1 MALSAQENWKSQILK
16 ASIVAGLLVMLGGCA
31 APSTPPVNPQSQ
43 ATQGIGGQ
51 ADANPAT
58 PSASLNALQAWAES
72 GDIGAQYDLGLTLA
86 DSDSKAAGRWFEGA
100 ALQGYGPAA
109 YQMGLMQSEP
119 KRAVEWYSM
128 ASAMDHIGAQYK
140 LGDAYLNAR
149 GTAMEPEWGMMWFER
164 AARAGSV
171 DAQRALGVAMATGA
185 AGTVQR
191 REALMWL
198 LIAARQTMDMG
209 SDAAADMISALKARL
224 NPAAIKLAE
233 QQAEVWVKE
242 ASSTDVGDRATVR
255 FTQYALNRLGYD
267 AGYADG
273 IDGERTYD
281 AIVAFRVA
289 EQMGGGG
296 IDGALLDRL
305 RERLSD
311 LKRRN

>member
-1 MALSAQENWKSQILK
+1 MALSAQEIWKSHIFK
-16 ASIVAGLLVMLGGCA
+16 VSIAAGLVVVLGGCA
-31 APSTPPVNPQSQ
+31 APNTPPVNPQSQ
-43 ATQGIGGQ
+43 ATQGTGRL
-51 ADANPAT
+51 ADANFAT
-58 PSASLNALQAWAES
+58 PSASLSALQAWAES
-72 GDIGAQYDLGLTLA
+72 GDVGAQYDLGLTLA
-86 DSDSKAAGRWFEGA
+86 DSDAKAAGRWFEGA

-164 AARAGSV
+164 AARAGSAG
-171 DAQRALGVAMATGA
+171 AQHALGVAMASGV
-185 AGTVQR
+185 AGSVQR
-191 REALMWL
+191 REALVWL
-198 LIAARQTMDMG
+198 LIAAHQVMDTSG
-209 SDAAADMISALKARL
+209 AAGDDVISALKARL
-224 NPAAIKLAE
+224 NSAAIKSAE
-233 QQAEVWVKE
+233 QQAEAWVKE

-255 FTQYALNRLGYD
+255 FTQHALNRLGYD

-281 AIVAFRVA
+281 AIVAFRIA
-289 EQMGGGG
+289 EKMGGGG

-305 RERLSD
+305 RERLSG
-311 LKRRN
+311 LNRGS

>member
-1 MALSAQENWKSQILK
+1 MALSAQKNRKSHISK
-16 ASIVAGLLVMLGGCA
+16 AGIAAGLLVMLGGCA
-31 APSTPPVNPQSQ
+31 APNTQPENPQSQ
-43 ATQGIGGQ
+43 ATQGIEGRAG
-51 ADANPAT
+51 ANPAA
-58 PSASLNALQAWAES
+58 PSASLSALQAWAES
-72 GDIGAQYDLGLTLA
+72 GDVGAQYDLGLTLA
-86 DSDSKAAGRWFEGA
+86 DSDVKAAGRWFEGA

-109 YQMGLMQSEP
+109 YQMGLMQSDP

-149 GTAMEPEWGMMWFER
+149 GTAMEPEWGMVWFER

-185 AGTVQR
+185 AGAVQR

-198 LIAARQTMDMG
+198 LIAARQAGGVGD
-209 SDAAADMISALKARL
+209 DAGADMISALKARL
-224 NPAAIKLAE
+224 NSAAVKLAE
-233 QQAEVWVKE
+233 QKAEAWVKE
-242 ASSTDVGDRATVR
+242 ASSTEVGDRATVR
-255 FTQYALNRLGYD
+255 FTQHALNRLGYD

-281 AIVAFRVA
+281 AIVAFRVV
-289 EQMGGGG
+289 EKMGGGG

>member
-1 MALSAQENWKSQILK
+1 MALSAQKNRKTHILK
-16 ASIVAGLLVMLGGCA
+16 ASIAAGLLVMLGGCA
-31 APSTPPVNPQSQ
+31 APNTQPENPQSQ
-43 ATQGIGGQ
+43 ATQGMEGRAG
-51 ADANPAT
+51 ANPAA
-58 PSASLNALQAWAES
+58 PSASLSALQAWAES
-72 GDIGAQYDLGLTLA
+72 GDVGAQYDLGLTLV
-86 DSDSKAAGRWFEGA
+86 DSDAKAAGRWFEGA

-109 YQMGLMQSEP
+109 YQMGLMQSDP

-149 GTAMEPEWGMMWFER
+149 GTAMEPEWGMVWFER

-185 AGTVQR
+185 AGAVQR

-198 LIAARQTMDMG
+198 LIAARQTGDVG
-209 SDAAADMISALKARL
+209 GDAGADMISALKARL
-224 NPAAIKLAE
+224 NSGAVKLAE
-233 QQAEVWVKE
+233 QKAEDWVKE

-255 FTQYALNRLGYD
+255 FTQHALNRLGYD

-281 AIVAFRVA
+281 AIVAFRLA
-289 EQMGGGG
+289 EKMGGGG

>member
-1 MALSAQENWKSQILK
+1 MALSAQVNWKSHILK
-16 ASIVAGLLVMLGGCA
+16 VSIAAGLVVMLGGCA
-31 APSTPPVNPQSQ
+31 APKTPPVNPQSQ
-43 ATQGIGGQ
+43 ATQGTGGE
-51 ADANPAT
+51 ADANPAA
-58 PSASLNALQAWAES
+58 PSASMSALQAWAES
-72 GDIGAQYDLGLTLA
+72 GDVGAQYDLGLTLA

-109 YQMGLMQSEP
+109 YQMGLMQSDP

-164 AARAGSV
+164 AARAGSAE
-171 DAQRALGVAMATGA
+171 AQHALGVAMASGVAGA
-185 AGTVQR
+185 VQR
-191 REALMWL
+191 REALVWL
-198 LIAARQTMDMG
+198 LIAAHQIMDTG
-209 SDAAADMISALKARL
+209 DAAGDDVISALKARL
-224 NPAAIKLAE
+224 NPAAIKSAA
-233 QQAEVWVKE
+233 QQAEAWVKE
-242 ASSTDVGDRATVR
+242 VSSTNVGDRATVR
-255 FTQYALNRLGYD
+255 FTQHALNRLGYD

-281 AIVAFRVA
+281 AIVAFRIA
-289 EQMGGGG
+289 EKMGGGG

-311 LKRRN
+311 LKRRS